1 MPASPPVAAP
11 KAADLRPNPLA
22 GKEECNEDDT
32 HVCYWEAPDL
42 RVCTKVRVWV
52 RVRVKV
58 GLGQPPLTLTLILT
72 LTLTPTP
79 TPTPTP
85 SLTLTLTLTKDE
97 PVDDHCPL
105 GYTRSYTGVNCAGG
119 AGSAWEAEHGDAGC
133 EIEGRYRGG
142 DVGEIEHGDAG
153 CDSP

>member
-1 MPASPPVAAP
+1 M
-11 KAADLRPNPLA
+11 L
-22 GKEECNEDDT
+22 
-32 HVCYWEAPDL
+32 
-42 RVCTKVRVWV
+42 
-52 RVRVKV
+52 
-58 GLGQPPLTLTLILT
+58 GLGELPLTITLT
-72 LTLTPTP
+72 LTLTPNPNP
-79 TPTPTP
+79 T
-85 SLTLTLTLTKDE
+85 LTLTLTLTKDE

-133 EIEGRYRGG
+133 EIEGRYRG